1 MILLILASGKG
12 TRLGSLTASK
22 PKCMVKINNKTI
34 LDYSIPVFKY
44 FKKVLMVVGYKKNLI
59 MDKIK
64 NIKYVENKNFQN
76 SNMVESIFKARKLI
90 NDNLVIMY
98 SDIIFDV
105 KIITDILKLKKNIM
119 PINSNWL
126 NLWKLRMNTR
136 EIYQDAENISVL
148 KEEIIEIG
156 TKIKH
161 KLPKYQFMGILKI
174 LKNDYY
180 KLFKFYKKLKNNKID
195 FTSFLNLAIKN
206 KIIKIK
212 ALQTKKFWFEID
224 TKKDCAIASKLLKKY

>member
-1 MILLILASGKG
+1 MILLIIAAGKG
-12 TRLGSLTASK
+12 TRLGSLSASK

-34 LDYSIPVFKY
+34 LDHSIPAFKY
-44 FKKVLMVVGYKKNLI
+44 FKKVLMVVGYKKNI
-59 MDKIK
+59 IINKIK
-64 NIKYVENKNFQN
+64 NIRYVENKNFQN
-76 SNMVESIFKARKLI
+76 SNMVESIFKARKHI
-90 NDNLVIMY
+90 NDNLIIMY

-105 KIITDILKLKKNIM
+105 KIIKDILKLKKNIM

-126 NLWKLRMNTR
+126 NLWKLRMNTNK
-136 EIYQDAENISVL
+136 IYQDAENISVSRG
-148 KEEIIEIG
+148 EIIEIG

-174 LKNDYY
+174 LKNDYC

-195 FTSFLNLAIKN
+195 FTNFLNLAIKN

-224 TKKDCAIASKLLKKY
+224 TKRDCVVTSKLLKKY